1 MYFSFLEEEALK
13 FLIVKEKLKDKWNI
27 LLAREH
33 ESKLTKEDLI
43 KYVKM
48 KVQSSTLIKKS

>member
-1 MYFSFLEEEALK
+1 MYFSYIEEEALK

-27 LLAREH
+27 LLAREQ

-43 KYVKM
+43 TYVKNRL
-48 KVQSSTLIKKS
+48 KTS